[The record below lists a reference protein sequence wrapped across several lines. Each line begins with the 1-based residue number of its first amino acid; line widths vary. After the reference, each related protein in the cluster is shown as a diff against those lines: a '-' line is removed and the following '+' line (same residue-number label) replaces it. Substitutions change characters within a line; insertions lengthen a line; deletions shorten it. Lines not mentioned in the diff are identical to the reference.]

1 MPRTTYHPS
10 SVILHW
16 LIFILFVIALAT
28 IEYRGEVP
36 KGEPLRDLLRAIHMH
51 AGQLV
56 LILVIV
62 RLLARRI
69 FGVPSPLP
77 MPPLQRML
85 AHGVHLL
92 LYIVM
97 IGLPL
102 SGILFTQAGG
112 KEVVFFGMTLPGL
125 IGRNMAIRDPLKELH
140 ELMGNAVYF
149 LVGIHILG
157 ALWHQ
162 YVDKTPMLRR
172 MMLGDAAQKT
182 DRH

>member
-1 MPRTTYHPS
+1 MSRTTYHPS

-16 LIFILFVIALAT
+16 LIFILFVIALAA
-28 IEYRGEVP
+28 IEYRGEIP
-36 KGEPLRDLLRAIHMH
+36 KGEPLRDLLKVIHMH

-56 LILVIV
+56 LILVV
-62 RLLARRI
+62 LRLLARRL
-69 FGVPSPLP
+69 FGIPPALP

-92 LYIVM
+92 LYVVM

-112 KEVVFFGMTLPGL
+112 KDVVFFGMTLPTI
-125 IGRNMAIRDPLKELH
+125 IGQSTAIRDPLKELH

-149 LVGIHILG
+149 LVGAHILG
-157 ALWHQ
+157 ALWHH
-162 YVDKTPMLRR
+162 YVEKMPIFRR
-172 MMLGDAAQKT
+172 MMLGRTKD
-182 DRH
+182 

>member
-1 MPRTTYHPS
+1 MNRTAYHPS

-36 KGEPLRDLLRAIHMH
+36 KGEPLRDVLQMIHMH

-56 LILVIV
+56 LILVIL
-62 RLLARRI
+62 RLLARQL
-69 FGVPSPLP
+69 FGVPPALP

-85 AHGVHLL
+85 AHGVHFL
-92 LYIVM
+92 LYVVM

-112 KEVVFFGMTLPGL
+112 KDVVFFGMTLPGI
-125 IGRNMAIRDPLKELH
+125 IGQNPAIRGPVKDLH

-149 LVGIHILG
+149 LVGMHIAG

-162 YVDKTPMLRR
+162 YAEKKPILRR
-172 MMLGDAAQKT
+172 MMLGKT
-182 DRH
+182 DD